1 MACCAEIPV
10 WLPEAIGTLLLGPW
24 HVVCSLSRRRVTLV
38 LRCLGFPVPPT
49 SRLCVAVQQKHTF
62 EGDMDARG
70 VFLQARALGF
80 LIPLSLELFTLR
92 CLSCSL
98 LSLVNPKHSDV
109 EIQRSSWQG
118 PLRICGWWQ
127 SRGPCWMMK
136 RVLFSFFLKL
146 TGRPQPYGGD

>member
-1 MACCAEIPV
+1 MHLCHTSADTKATLRHTERAPSVRPTAARPRCC
-10 WLPEAIGTLLLGPW
+10 
-24 HVVCSLSRRRVTLV
+24 
-38 LRCLGFPVPPT
+38 
-49 SRLCVAVQQKHTF
+49 RLCHCFLLPWGCSPRAPRTKVSMWITST
-62 EGDMDARG
+62 ARCG
-70 VFLQARALGF
+70 VCLFDLHLLFVFLQARALGF

-118 PLRICGWWQ
+118 PWRICGWWQ

-136 RVLFSFFLKL
+136 KVLFSFFL
-146 TGRPQPYGGD
+146 